1 MKNYVQPGNTLTF
14 TAAAAIASDEGLL
27 MGTLFGV
34 ATASATT
41 GQPVEATLVGVDDL
55 PKITGAIAAGQK
67 VYWDAVAKAV
77 TTVVGTNK
85 AIGAAIEAALS
96 GAALTRVRLDGVA

>member
-1 MKNYVQPGNTLTF
+1 MKNYIQPGNTLAF
-14 TAAAAIASDEGLL
+14 TATAAINPGDGIL

-34 ATASATT
+34 ATGKATI
-41 GQPVEATLVGVDDL
+41 GQAVEADLVGVYDL
-55 PKITGAIAAGQK
+55 PKITGAITAGQK

>member
-14 TAAAAIASDEGLL
+14 TAAAAIASGEGLL

-41 GQPVEATLVGVDDL
+41 
-55 PKITGAIAAGQK
+55 
-67 VYWDAVAKAV
+67 
-77 TTVVGTNK
+77 VVISTSSRSVNLNM
-85 AIGAAIEAALS
+85 AHLE
-96 GAALTRVRLDGVA
+96 